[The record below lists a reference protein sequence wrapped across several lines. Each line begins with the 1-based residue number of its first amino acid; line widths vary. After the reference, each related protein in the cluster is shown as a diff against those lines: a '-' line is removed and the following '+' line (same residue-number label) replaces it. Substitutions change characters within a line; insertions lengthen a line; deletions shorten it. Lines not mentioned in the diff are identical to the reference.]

1 MILSMSGQAWL
12 FLSTVLVGMAVGFFY
27 DCFRIFRKV
36 VRHATISVQIE
47 DIIFWLAATVLVF
60 YFMLHRNF
68 GEIRPFALIG
78 IVCGAVFYFATVSQ
92 IIIKVA
98 VTVINFVKKVIVTV
112 VGIIIMPLRF
122 IFGAISPPVK
132 KFCIGRRKNLR
143 SVTRYG
149 KIQMKKAS
157 RSWSILRKKV

>member
-27 DCFRIFRKV
+27 DCFRVLRKV
-36 VRHATISVQIE
+36 VRHAAITVQLE

-68 GEIRPFALIG
+68 GEIRPFAFIG
-78 IVCGAVFYFATVSQ
+78 IVCGAVLYFATISKVVV
-92 IIIKVA
+92 KVA
-98 VTVINFVKKVIVTV
+98 VIVINFVKKIIATV

-132 KFCIGRRKNLR
+132 KFCVSRRKNLR
-143 SVTRYG
+143 SAARYG
-149 KIQMKKAS
+149 KIRMKKAS
-157 RSWSILRKKV
+157 RSLEILRKKV